1 MKKNGLFSNRQYGFL
16 SDRSTTLQLLYV
28 LEIWIQILENGRSLD
43 AIYFDSMKAFD
54 TIPHKRLIGKL
65 ESYGISEDLIEWV
78 KSFLTDRRQRVRV
91 NGSCSDFQQVTSGIP
106 QGSVL
111 RPILFVIYINNL
123 PDKLE
128 SDCYMFADDT
138 KIFRQIASTS
148 DNEILQSDVKKL
160 EDWSDTWLLR
170 FHPDKCKV
178 VTAGK
183 SEQQNCDYILRN
195 TTLQHVEKEKDIQLE
210 APRSL

>member
-1 MKKNGLFSNRQYGFL
+1 
-16 SDRSTTLQLLYV
+16 
-28 LEIWIQILENGRSLD
+28 
-43 AIYFDSMKAFD
+43 
-54 TIPHKRLIGKL
+54 
-65 ESYGISEDLIEWV
+65 
-78 KSFLTDRRQRVRV
+78 
-91 NGSCSDFQQVTSGIP
+91 
-106 QGSVL
+106 
-111 RPILFVIYINNL
+111 
-123 PDKLE
+123 
-128 SDCYMFADDT
+128 MFADDT

>member
-1 MKKNGLFSNRQYGFL
+1 MERYTEILDNGG
-16 SDRSTTLQLLYV
+16 
-28 LEIWIQILENGRSLD
+28 SLD
-43 AIYFDSMKAFD
+43 AIYFDFMKAFD
-54 TIPHKRLIGKL
+54 TVPHKRLIGKQ

-78 KSFLTDRRQRVRV
+78 KSFLIGRRQRVQRV
-91 NGSCSDFQQVTSGIP
+91 NDSCSDFQQVTSGIP

-111 RPILFVIYINNL
+111 GPILFVIYINDL

-160 EDWSDTWLLR
+160 KDWSDT
-170 FHPDKCKV
+170 
-178 VTAGK
+178 
-183 SEQQNCDYILRN
+183 
-195 TTLQHVEKEKDIQLE
+195 
-210 APRSL
+210 

>member
-16 SDRSTTLQLLYV
+16 SGRSTTLQLLYV
-28 LEIWIQILENGRSLD
+28 LEIWIEILENGRSLD
-43 AIYFDSMKAFD
+43 AIYSDLMKAFD

-65 ESYGISEDLIEWV
+65 ESYGISEDLIEWA

-91 NGSCSDFQQVTSGIP
+91 NGSYSDFQQVTSGIP

-111 RPILFVIYINNL
+111 GPILFVIYINDL

-128 SDCYMFADDT
+128 SNCYMFADDT

-148 DNEILQSDVKKL
+148 DNDIL
-160 EDWSDTWLLR
+160 E
-170 FHPDKCKV
+170 
-178 VTAGK
+178 
-183 SEQQNCDYILRN
+183 
-195 TTLQHVEKEKDIQLE
+195 
-210 APRSL
+210 